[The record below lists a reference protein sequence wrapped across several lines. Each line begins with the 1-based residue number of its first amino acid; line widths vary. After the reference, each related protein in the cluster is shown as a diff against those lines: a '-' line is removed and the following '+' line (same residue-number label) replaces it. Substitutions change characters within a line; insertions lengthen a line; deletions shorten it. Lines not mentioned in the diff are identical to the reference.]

1 MSDSPLML
9 GVSGCRGIMG
19 ASLTPDVAARYAGA
33 FGGWLRDRAGGRPVR
48 VVIGRDG
55 RAGGH
60 VVRHAAIAGL
70 CGAGCQVV
78 DLGVEMTP
86 TVGVMVDE
94 LEADAGMVLT
104 ASHNPQEWNGLKCL
118 VREAGARG
126 ASACAP
132 DARTAGEIVER
143 FRAGAGAWQRWDGVG
158 QVSRQRDAGS
168 IHVGRV
174 VERFGQDVLGA
185 IAAMRP
191 TVVLD
196 SVNGAGAVAGRR
208 LLERMGCRVVQLGA
222 EESGLFSHT
231 PEPTRENL
239 SGAGGLC
246 DAVRQHG
253 AIVGFAQDPDADRL
267 AVIDERGE
275 YIGEEYTLVLAAR
288 EVLEMGVH
296 GRERRSRAV
305 AVNLSTSRMIEDLAG
320 EYGVAVV
327 RTPVGEAHVVDAMKH
342 ADMLVG
348 GEGNGGLIW
357 SSVTFVRDS
366 LSAMA
371 LVLASIAR
379 HNKQVSELV
388 GRVPRYAI
396 EKRKVQIAGRAE
408 AGSAGEKVAAWA
420 AAGGSKVG
428 RFSEPSVRV
437 DTQDGVRVDWA
448 DCAAAGGG
456 PAWVHVRA
464 SNTEP
469 IMRLIAEAR
478 SGEGVS
484 SLLDAVAGVIGR

>member
-1 MSDSPLML
+1 MGQSPLML
-9 GVSGCRGIMG
+9 GVSGCRGIVG
-19 ASLTPDVAARYAGA
+19 ESLTPEVAARFAGA
-33 FGGWLRDRAGGRPVR
+33 FGSWLCGRRGGRAR
-48 VVIGRDG
+48 VVLGRDG

-60 VVRHAAIAGL
+60 VVHHAAIAGL
-70 CGAGCQVV
+70 CGAGCDVV
-78 DLGVEMTP
+78 ELGVETTP

-94 LEADAGMVLT
+94 LEADGGMVLT

-118 VREAGARG
+118 VREAGPGTGRVS
-126 ASACAP
+126 ASAP
-132 DARTAGEIVER
+132 DARMAADIVARFHEMGEQAGSWR
-143 FRAGAGAWQRWDGVG
+143 RWDGVG
-158 QVSRQRDAGS
+158 ALTRQRDGGA

-174 VERFGQDVLGA
+174 VERFGHDVLGA
-185 IAAMRP
+185 IEAMGP

-196 SVNGAGAVAGRR
+196 SVNGAGADAGRR

-222 EESGLFSHT
+222 EDSGIFSHT

-246 DAVRQHG
+246 DAVQQHG

-267 AVIDERGE
+267 AVIDERGQ

-288 EVLEMGVH
+288 EVMEMGLR
-296 GRERRSRAV
+296 GRERPCRRV
-305 AVNLSTSRMIEDLAG
+305 AVNLSTSRMIEDVAG
-320 EYGVAVV
+320 EYDVQVV
-327 RTPVGEAHVVDAMKH
+327 RTPVGEANVVEAMKNQ
-342 ADMLVG
+342 DMQVG

-357 SSVTFVRDS
+357 SGVTYVRDS

-371 LVLASIAR
+371 LILASVVR

-396 EKRKVQIAGRAE
+396 EKRKVGIASKAD
-408 AGSAGEKVAAWA
+408 AGPAGEKVADW
-420 AAGGSKVG
+420 AGGAG
-428 RFSEPSVRV
+428 EARIDR
-437 DTQDGVRVDWA
+437 QDGVRVDWA
-448 DCAAAGGG
+448 DCSVAGGG

-469 IMRLIAEAR
+469 IMRLIGEAR
-478 SGEGVS
+478 TAEGVS
-484 SLLDAVAGVIGR
+484 SLLDRVAGVIGG

>member
-1 MSDSPLML
+1 MSQSPLML
-9 GVSGCRGIMG
+9 GVSGCRGIVG
-19 ASLTPDVAARYAGA
+19 ESLTPEVVARYAGA
-33 FGGWLRDRAGGRPVR
+33 FGGWLCQRAGGRPVR

-60 VVRHAAIAGL
+60 VVQHAAIAGL
-70 CGAGCQVV
+70 CGAGCGVV
-78 DLGVEMTP
+78 DLGVEATP

-94 LEADAGMVLT
+94 LEADGGMVLT

-118 VREAGARG
+118 VREQGARG
-126 ASACAP
+126 AGACAP
-132 DARTAGEIVER
+132 DARTAAEIVER
-143 FRAGAGAWQRWDGVG
+143 FRAGRDIWRRWDGVG
-158 QVSRQRDAGS
+158 QVRRQRDAWS

-185 IAAMRP
+185 ITAMGP

-196 SVNGAGAVAGRR
+196 SVNGAGAIAGRR
-208 LLERMGCRVVQLGA
+208 LLERMGCHVVHLGA
-222 EESGLFSHT
+222 EDTGIFSHT

-246 DAVRQHG
+246 DAVRQHR

-288 EVLEMGVH
+288 EVLEMGLRGH
-296 GRERRSRAV
+296 ERQSRQV
-305 AVNLSTSRMIEDLAG
+305 ATNLSTSRMIEDVAD
-320 EYGVAVV
+320 EYGVEVV
-327 RTPVGEAHVVDAMKH
+327 RTPVGEANVVEAMKH

-357 SSVTFVRDS
+357 SSVTCVRDS

-371 LVLASIAR
+371 LILASVVR

-396 EKRKVQIAGRAE
+396 EKRKVAIASRAE
-408 AGSAGEKVAAWA
+408 AGPAGAKVAAWA
-420 AAGGSKVG
+420 ACLRGGSG
-428 RFSEPSVRV
+428 ARV
-437 DTQDGVRVDWA
+437 ETQDGVRVDWS
-448 DCAAAGGG
+448 DCVAAGGG

-478 SGEGVS
+478 TGEGVS
-484 SLLDAVAGVIGR
+484 SLLDAVAAAIGR